1 MIWLRK
7 NLFSTWYNSLFT
19 IICLAIIFFFG
30 WNLINW
36 IFTQAQ
42 WEVVEANL
50 RIFMVGRYPQ
60 SLYWRVWISALI
72 ASILTFLT
80 LGVFS
85 AKENLPKITLIITAF
100 LFSFLLIVL
109 PVDLNSRL
117 LLLGIGFS
125 GFISFW
131 LGKKSSKLI
140 SPYLA
145 FAWLLS
151 FPIILYLIGGGLG
164 LRSVLFSILSIVFT
178 GDLNSRLLLLGIGV
192 LTFISFWVVTKKAK
206 LISPY
211 LAFAWLLSF
220 SIILWLIGGGLG
232 LRSVSSSDWN
242 GLLLTLLMAAISIV
256 LSFPIGILL
265 ALGRTSDLPIVKWF
279 SILYIEII
287 RGLPLI
293 GILFLAQVML
303 PLFLPIRL
311 DRVLRGVAGLI
322 LFSAAYMAENVRGGL
337 QSVPRGQ
344 VEAAKVLGLNPALV
358 LLLIVLPQALR
369 AVIPAIVGQFIGLFK
384 DTSLLSLV
392 GLLELTGIAR
402 SILAQPQFLGRYAE
416 VYLFIGL
423 IYWVFCYSMS
433 LASRKL
439 ETVNSEQ

>member
-1 MIWLRK
+1 MFWLRK
-7 NLFSTWYNSLFT
+7 NLFSTWYNSLLT
-19 IICLAIIFFFG
+19 IICLVIILLCG
-30 WNLINW
+30 WNFLKW
-36 IFTQAQ
+36 IITQAQ
-42 WEVVEANL
+42 WTVIEANL
-50 RIFMVGRYPQ
+50 RLFFVGRYPQ
-60 SLYWRVWISALI
+60 SLYQRVWISAAI
-72 ASILTFLT
+72 ASTLTFLT
-80 LGVFS
+80 LGIFAVSQKF
-85 AKENLPKITLIITAF
+85 PKLTVIITAF
-100 LFSFLLIVL
+100 LFGVLLVII

-117 LLLGIGFS
+117 WLFGIGILA
-125 GFISFW
+125 FISFL
-131 LGKKSSKLI
+131 LGVKLAKFI
-140 SPYLA
+140 APWLA
-145 FAWLLS
+145 FLWLLS
-151 FPIILYLIGGGLG
+151 FPIIL
-164 LRSVLFSILSIVFT
+164 
-178 GDLNSRLLLLGIGV
+178 
-192 LTFISFWVVTKKAK
+192 
-206 LISPY
+206 
-211 LAFAWLLSF
+211 
-220 SIILWLIGGGLG
+220 WLIGGGFG
-232 LRSVSSSDWN
+232 LSSVSSSDWN
-242 GLLLTLLMAAISIV
+242 GLLLTLLMAAISIL
-256 LSFPIGILL
+256 LSFPIGVLL
-265 ALGRTSDLPIVKWF
+265 ALGRTSNLPVVKWF

-311 DRVLRGVAGLI
+311 DRVLRAVAGLI

-369 AVIPAIVGQFIGLFK
+369 AVIPAIVGLFIGLFK

-402 SILAQPQFLGRYAE
+402 SILAQPEFLGRYAE

-439 ETVNSEQ
+439 EKQL

>member
-1 MIWLRK
+1 MNWLRK
-7 NLFSTWYNSLFT
+7 NLFNTWYNSLFT
-19 IICLAIIFFFG
+19 IICLVIIFFFG

-36 IFTQAQ
+36 IFTQARWQ
-42 WEVVEANL
+42 VVEANL

-60 SLYWRVWISALI
+60 SLYWRVWISGLI
-72 ASILTFLT
+72 ASTLTFLT
-80 LGVFS
+80 VGVFL
-85 AKENLPKITLIITAF
+85 AKQNIPKFAIIITAF
-100 LFSFLLIVL
+100 LLGLILTVF
-109 PVDLNSRL
+109 PIDINSRL

-125 GFISFW
+125 IVISFL
-131 LGKKSSKLI
+131 LGKNFSKSI

-151 FPIILYLIGGGLG
+151 FP
-164 LRSVLFSILSIVFT
+164 
-178 GDLNSRLLLLGIGV
+178 
-192 LTFISFWVVTKKAK
+192 
-206 LISPY
+206 
-211 LAFAWLLSF
+211 
-220 SIILWLIGGGLG
+220 IILWLIGGGLG

-242 GLLLTLLMAAISIV
+242 GLLLTLLMAAVSIV

-265 ALGRTSDLPIVKWF
+265 ALGRTSDLPVVKWF

-402 SILAQPQFLGRYAE
+402 SILAQPEFLGRYAE

-423 IYWVFCYSMS
+423 IYWVFCYAMS

-439 ETVNSEQ
+439 EFSG